1 MPGGTWSV
9 KVLSSPQ
16 SCWGAAERSPV
27 TVLLNTV
34 ATPLAPLPVACVPE
48 GPKGLWGALK
58 DPESMA
64 QALLEVALVHLAGAV
79 PEEVTN
85 GWPCLPEDVPSPQGC
100 PPPDK
105 GHLLTDAIATHAAFP
120 PVALVTVKLIL
131 RALGHQADA
140 KAAKCGWTGREVS
153 TGANGLRHLSQPLHA
168 QDCPCFRGA
177 FADNEANLTGDQVP
191 LLPKGPSGHP
201 TPMHPERAFWP

>member
-1 MPGGTWSV
+1 MR
-9 KVLSSPQ
+9 VLSSPQ

-48 GPKGLWGALK
+48 GPRGLWDALK

-85 GWPCLPEDVPSPQGC
+85 GWPCLPEDMPSPQGC
-100 PPPDK
+100 PPSDE
-105 GHLLTDAIATHAAFP
+105 GHLLTDAIAAHAAFS

-131 RALGHQADA
+131 GGLGHQADA
-140 KAAKCGWTGREVS
+140 KAASVGGQGGRS
-153 TGANGLRHLSQPLHA
+153 AL
-168 QDCPCFRGA
+168 
-177 FADNEANLTGDQVP
+177 
-191 LLPKGPSGHP
+191 GP
-201 TPMHPERAFWP
+201 TA